1 MKSISLQT
9 VAEWVGGRL
18 CGENKEI
25 NNVSIDS
32 RTVDASTLFIAIKG
46 DRFDAH
52 DFVKDVEKSG
62 AAAVMC
68 HREVECNLPVIY
80 VDDTKKAFVEL
91 AKNYR
96 KSFDGLKVIG
106 LTGSVGKTTT
116 KEMTYEVVSR
126 KYRAIKTEG
135 NLNNDI
141 GLPKTLLRLENDT
154 QAAVIEM
161 GMSAFGEISLLTKA
175 CLPDIG
181 IITNIGV
188 SHIEHLGSR
197 DGILKAKLEIL
208 DGMKKGSPLILNGDN
223 DKLSTVK
230 NDDYKLIFFGIEN
243 ENADVRAFDIKEN
256 GSNTEFFVKAYSKT
270 QKVTIP
276 TVGIHNVYDA
286 LAAYT
291 RRSFARASHRGNCKG
306 T

>member
-52 DFVKDVEKSG
+52 DFVKDVQKSG

-68 HREVECNLPVIY
+68 HREVECSLPVIY

-141 GLPKTLLRLENDT
+141 GLPKTLLRLEGDT
-154 QAAVIEM
+154 QPAVI
-161 GMSAFGEISLLTKA
+161 
-175 CLPDIG
+175 
-181 IITNIGV
+181 
-188 SHIEHLGSR
+188 
-197 DGILKAKLEIL
+197 
-208 DGMKKGSPLILNGDN
+208 
-223 DKLSTVK
+223 
-230 NDDYKLIFFGIEN
+230 
-243 ENADVRAFDIKEN
+243 
-256 GSNTEFFVKAYSKT
+256 
-270 QKVTIP
+270 
-276 TVGIHNVYDA
+276 
-286 LAAYT
+286 
-291 RRSFARASHRGNCKG
+291 
-306 T
+306 